1 MFIEFINTVFA
12 GCASDMEK
20 FFVMVIVI
28 FLLELVGEMISAL
41 IGGARR

>member
-1 MFIEFINTVFA
+1 MFIEFINSVFV
-12 GCASDMEK
+12 GCASDIEK